1 VQTRHRVDTSLWFD
15 SGVEQPLTRSVESTA
30 VPAVAPKDPPM
41 RSVEQE
47 PYRFTAELEAAVN
60 LAISLGR
67 PLLLQGDPGVGKT
80 RLAHAVAY
88 ALGLPLEQAHIKS
101 TSRGRDLL
109 YHYDAVRRLHD
120 AQLRRGDGAGDDVR
134 SYIRLGPLGRVI
146 ARAGYGRRSVLLID
160 EIDKADLD
168 FPNDLLRELDELAFT
183 VDEVPGWEFA
193 VPRERPDL
201 RPIIVV
207 TNNEEKALPGAFLRR
222 CVFHYIE
229 FPDDPAD
236 LDAILRMHGVIRPDL
251 REAVIEV
258 IGRLRQ
264 VDFAKRP
271 GLSELLDWAG
281 FLEAVNTPA
290 GEVAGLPYLDALL
303 KQRADQVRAA
313 ERLPRP

>member
-1 VQTRHRVDTSLWFD
+1 MQTRHRVDTSLWFNPD
-15 SGVEQPLTRSVESTA
+15 ETLPPSRTVQGVT
-30 VPAVAPKDPPM
+30 
-41 RSVEQE
+41 VEQE
-47 PYRFTAELEAAVN
+47 PYRFTPQLASAVN

-67 PLLLQGDPGVGKT
+67 PLLVQGDPGVGKT
-80 RLAHAVAY
+80 RLAHAIAY

-109 YHYDAVRRLHD
+109 YQYDAVRRLHD
-120 AQLRRGDGAGDDVR
+120 AQLRRWGGKGNDAREYV
-134 SYIRLGPLGRVI
+134 RLGPLGRVI
-146 ARAGYGRRSVLLID
+146 ARAHEGHRSVLLID

-183 VDEVPGWEFA
+183 VDEVPGWGYA
-193 VPRERPDL
+193 VPRDRPDL

-236 LDAILRMHGVIRPDL
+236 LDAILTLHEVTRPDL
-251 REAVIEV
+251 REAVIDM

-264 VDFAKRP
+264 IDFARRP

-281 FLEAVNTPA
+281 FLQAVGMPA
-290 GEVAGLPYLDALL
+290 EEVAGLPYPEALL
-303 KQRADQVRAA
+303 KQRADQARAA
-313 ERLPRP
+313 ERLGRR